1 MYDTRLRDSTAQE
14 AVMCH
19 AVRVKLSPAEKK
31 EVRKL
36 SGVLIPIYAS
46 VALVLF
52 AVMALT
58 HVPRSGDA
66 IAIAKNSTPAS
77 DVASAPR

>member
-1 MYDTRLRDSTAQE
+1 
-14 AVMCH
+14 MCH

-46 VALVLF
+46 VALALL
-52 AVMALT
+52 AVTVVT
-58 HVPRSGDA
+58 HVPRLDNA
-66 IAIAKNSTPAS
+66 IAVAKNHPQAANDTQS
-77 DVASAPR
+77 R

>member
-1 MYDTRLRDSTAQE
+1 
-14 AVMCH
+14 MCH

-46 VALVLF
+46 VALALL
-52 AVMALT
+52 AVTVVTRL
-58 HVPRSGDA
+58 PRSDNA
-66 IAIAKNSTPAS
+66 IAVAKNNPQAANDAQT
-77 DVASAPR
+77 R